1 MVSSDK
7 GRERVTLRIAG
18 MSCSVCAQKI
28 EKSLLS
34 TQGVY
39 EAAVNFG
46 NSVAA
51 VSYDSNKL
59 TKQDLINV
67 IKKSGYKVIE
77 NDPEVIA
84 MTEAKEV
91 ETMRRDLVIASIF
104 TIPLFILAMWDMF
117 SDVPWFSDNLT
128 VFAVIQLILCIPVVY
143 AGRRFFVR
151 GYPALFSGTPTMDS
165 LVALGTTV
173 SFLYALWNT
182 GQLFIGGPAM
192 HLTYESAAMIITL
205 ISVGKYF
212 ESRSRVKTNS
222 AVRGLIDLQP
232 KTAIVLRNKVEVEVP
247 ISEVVPEDLLPI
259 KPGDRIPVDGIVMSG
274 TSSVNESMLTG
285 ESVPA
290 SKKEGDNVFAGTV
303 NGAGGFIVKAVKT
316 NKDTVLYEIITMME
330 TAQGTKAPVARLADR
345 VAAVFVPMV
354 IVISISA
361 FILWFGLG
369 KGLEFSLTVLI
380 SVLVISCPC
389 ALGLATPLAI
399 TVGTG
404 IAADHGILFKS
415 ASALERAGG
424 IDTVILDKTG
434 TITKGSPGVTDIATR
449 GESARMI
456 GLAAAAESGSEHP
469 IASAVI
475 SYAKTN
481 GITIPEHTDFESRTG
496 GGVKSVVDGKTIS
509 VGNAKLMADIGCDV
523 SEYDNDAEGFA
534 KRSMTYFYVAE
545 DDLAL
550 GIIAVSDPIRPE
562 SKYTVTRIMENGA
575 NVIMVTGDNKV
586 TALSVAKEVGI
597 DEVISN
603 ATPGDKLEVVKD
615 LQTKGRYVAMTG
627 DGINDAPALMQSD
640 LGLAVRNGTDIAMDS
655 ADVVLMT
662 DDIRC
667 VPASME
673 LGKATLKN
681 IKQNLFLAFVYNIIA
696 IPIAVGI
703 LYPFGIGNVTIM
715 PMISAAAMSASS
727 LLVVANALRLR
738 RFVPE
743 SLAQVWSH

>member
-1 MVSSDK
+1 MVSSAEE
-7 GRERVTLRIAG
+7 RERVTLRVSG
-18 MSCSVCAQKI
+18 MSCSACAQGM
-28 EKSLLS
+28 EKSLQS
-34 TQGVY
+34 AHGVY
-39 EAAVNFG
+39 EAAVNFS

-51 VSYDSNKL
+51 VSYDPSKTN
-59 TKQDLINV
+59 KQDI
-67 IKKSGYKVIE
+67 IKIIEKLGYTIIE
-77 NDPEVIA
+77 NDPDAILKK
-84 MTEAKEV
+84 EAEET
-91 ETMRRDLVIASIF
+91 ETMKRDLIIASIF
-104 TIPLFILAMWDMF
+104 TIPLFIIAMWDMF
-117 SDVPWFSDNLT
+117 SHIPWLSDERSI
-128 VFAVIQLILCIPVVY
+128 FAVIQLMLCIPVIY
-143 AGRRFFVR
+143 AGRRFFIR
-151 GYPALFSGTPTMDS
+151 GFPALLSGNPSMDS
-165 LVALGTTV
+165 LVALGTTT

-182 GQLFIGGPAM
+182 GLTIVGGPAV

-205 ISVGKYF
+205 ISVGKYI
-212 ESRSRVKTNS
+212 ESRSRVQTNS
-222 AVRGLIDLQP
+222 AVRGMMDLQP
-232 KTAIVLRNKVEVEVP
+232 KTAIVLRDGVEIELS
-247 ISEVVPEDLLPI
+247 ISEVIVGDLLPV
-259 KPGDRIPVDGIVMSG
+259 KPGDRIPVDGIVMTG

-285 ESVPA
+285 ESMPA
-290 SKKEGDNVFAGTV
+290 PKKEGDDVFAGTV
-303 NGAGGFIVKAVKT
+303 NGAGGFLIKALKT
-316 NKDTVLYEIITMME
+316 GEDTVLYEIITMME

-345 VAAVFVPMV
+345 VAAVFVPVVMA
-354 IVISISA
+354 IAIGS

-415 ASALERAGG
+415 ASALERAGE
-424 IDTVILDKTG
+424 INKVILDKTG
-434 TITKGSPGVTDIATR
+434 TITKGSPEVTGVATK
-449 GESARMI
+449 GEKTKII

-475 SYAKTN
+475 SFAKTS
-481 GITIPEHTDFESRTG
+481 GITVPEHSDFESKTG
-496 GGVKSVVDGKTIS
+496 GGVKSIVDGKTIT

-523 SEYDNDAEGFA
+523 TEYDSDAKKFA
-534 KRSMTYFYVAE
+534 EQAMTYFYVAE
-545 DDLAL
+545 DDIAL

-562 SKYTVTRIMENGA
+562 SKFTVTRIMENDA
-575 NVIMVTGDNKV
+575 DVIMVTGDNEA
-586 TALSVAKEVGI
+586 TALSVANAVGI
-597 DEVISN
+597 TEIISN
-603 ATPGDKLEVVKD
+603 ASPGDKLKVIKD
-615 LQTKGRYVAMTG
+615 LQIDGKYVAMAG

-655 ADVVLMT
+655 ADVVLMS

-667 VPASME
+667 IPASIE

-681 IKQNLFLAFVYNIIA
+681 IKQNLFLAFLYNIIA

-703 LYPFGIGNVTIM
+703 LYPFGIGNITMM

-743 SLAQVWSH
+743 SLAQV